1 MFGYRG
7 KYIRLDLSAGTCDI
21 LPLDD
26 SLFQKYIGGAG
37 VAAKFVFDETSPET
51 DPLGPENVLAA
62 FTGPFTGSRISSS
75 SRHHV
80 VARSPQ
86 TGILGE
92 SSVGGD
98 WGVQLKQAGF
108 DGIVVSGR
116 AAAPVYLWIHD
127 GACELRDASS
137 IWGQNSFD
145 SAEWLKAKTHPKAT
159 AAVIGQAGENLV
171 RFASIPHIGK
181 LVRTAGRTGMGAV
194 MGSKNLKA
202 MVVYGTQPVPI
213 ADDDA
218 LRASVQQA
226 LPHIRQATI
235 DFTKYG
241 TSGGVEKYEYL
252 GNFPIQNWR
261 GSRWE
266 EGAGKI
272 SGVRM
277 HDTILVGRYSCRGC
291 VLACGRHVKI
301 EEGPYAPLDAEGPEY
316 ETVGTMGGECLVDNL
331 EAICVAN
338 DLCNRYGLDTITTGA
353 VIAFGMEA
361 YEKGLITK
369 ADTDGLELTWGSAQ
383 ALVEMVHRIA
393 KRENI
398 GGLLGKGVKAAA
410 EELGRNAVEFA
421 VHVKGLE
428 PSAHDPRRF
437 WTQALSYATAARG
450 ACHNAAWAHPYE
462 LGLFIPELG
471 IDKPHKSYEINGLAD
486 VVIKLQDFQALND
499 GLIMCRFAQVG
510 RAVSLTNVRQW
521 YNLITGLDVTIE
533 ALMLA
538 GERIF
543 NLKRLYNT
551 RLGISRKDDFLPP
564 RFMTHNRKGS
574 GITNQLPP
582 IGQMLNAYYEER
594 GWDEAGVP
602 TPEKLAELG
611 LLESV
616 CDNSTL
622 IPGSH
627 TINPLP

>member
-1 MFGYRG
+1 MFGYCG
-7 KYIRLDLSAGTCDI
+7 QYIRLDLNDSSINI
-21 LPLDD
+21 LPLEE
-26 SLFQKYIGGAG
+26 SLLRKYIGGAG
-37 VAAKFVFDETSPET
+37 IASKFVFEETTSET
-51 DPLGPENVLAA
+51 DPLGPGNVLAA

-80 VARSPQ
+80 MARSPQ

-92 SSVGGD
+92 ASVGGD

-108 DGIVVSGR
+108 DGIVITGK
-116 AAAPVYLWIHD
+116 AASPVYLWIHD
-127 GACELRDASS
+127 GECELRPAAQ
-137 IWGQNSFD
+137 IWGQDAFV
-145 SAEWLKAKTHPKAT
+145 SAEWLKAQTNPKAT

-181 LVRTAGRTGMGAV
+181 LVRQAGRTGLGAV

-202 MVVYGTQPVPI
+202 LVAYGSQPVPI
-213 ADDDA
+213 ANDEG
-218 LRASVQQA
+218 LRASFQQA
-226 LPHIRQATI
+226 IPQIRQATT

-266 EGAGKI
+266 EGASKI

-277 HDTILVGRYSCRGC
+277 HNTILVGRYSCRGC
-291 VLACGRHVKI
+291 MIACGRHVKI
-301 EEGPYAPLDAEGPEY
+301 DEGRYAPLDAEGPEY
-316 ETVGTMGGECLVDNL
+316 ETVGTMGGECLVDDL
-331 EAICVAN
+331 EAICAAN
-338 DLCNRYGLDTITTGA
+338 DLCNRYGMDTITTGA
-353 VIAFGMEA
+353 VIAFAMEA

-369 ADTDGLELTWGSAQ
+369 TDTDGLELTWGSAD

-393 KRENI
+393 RGENI
-398 GGLLGKGVKAAA
+398 GKLLGKGSKAAA
-410 EELGRNAVEFA
+410 EELGGNAVEFA

-471 IDKPHKSYEINGLAD
+471 IEKPHKSYEIDGLAD
-486 VVIKLQDFQALND
+486 VVIKLQNFQTLND
-499 GLIMCRFAQVG
+499 TLIMCRFAQVG
-510 RAVSLTNVRQW
+510 RAVRLSNVHEW
-521 YNLITGLDVTIE
+521 YNLITGLDVTIDE
-533 ALMLA
+533 LMQV

-543 NLKRLYNT
+543 NMKRLYNT

-564 RFMTHNRKGS
+564 RFMTHNRKGP
-574 GITNQLPP
+574 GMTNQLPP
-582 IGQMLNAYYEER
+582 IGQMLNEYYESR
-594 GWDEAGVP
+594 GWDEIGVP
-602 TPEKLAELG
+602 TPQKLADLG
-611 LLESV
+611 
-616 CDNSTL
+616 
-622 IPGSH
+622 
-627 TINPLP
+627 INEPTGMPAV